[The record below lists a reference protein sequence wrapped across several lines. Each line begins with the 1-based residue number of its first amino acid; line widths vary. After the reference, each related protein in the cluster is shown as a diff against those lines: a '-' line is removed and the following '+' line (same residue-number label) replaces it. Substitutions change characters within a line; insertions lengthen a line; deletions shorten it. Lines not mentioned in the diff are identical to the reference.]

1 MIRSLHLLLGPLAGV
16 RPLSVRFI
24 KLLLEYNGAGYQ
36 GWQTQKTGRTIQ
48 DIICATIASI
58 TGEDV
63 RLTGASRTDA
73 GVHALGQ
80 VAAFSTASALPPEII
95 QRALNAKLPSDIRIL
110 AAEET
115 SGEFHPRYDAI
126 RKSYF
131 YLISTS
137 RVRSAFFSPYLW
149 YIPADLDLV
158 SMREAAAALLGEHD
172 FSAFRGAGCG
182 AKTTIR
188 TVNSLDITGAGE
200 ISFMTASI
208 PGDFIK
214 IRIEA
219 NAFLRHMVRNI
230 VGTLADVGSGKTS
243 VEEFSRILA
252 SCDRTLAGPTAPPQG
267 LFLEQLIY

>member
-1 MIRSLHLLLGPLAGV
+1 
-16 RPLSVRFI
+16 VRFI

-36 GWQTQKTGRTIQ
+36 GWQTQKAGRTLQ
-48 DIICATIASI
+48 DVIRAAIASI
-58 TGEDV
+58 TGEDI

-80 VAAFSTASALPPEII
+80 VAAFTTESKLSPETIR
-95 QRALNAKLPSDIRIL
+95 RALNAKLPADIRVL
-110 AAEET
+110 TAEET
-115 SGEFHPRYDAI
+115 TEEFHPRYDAI

-137 RVRSAFFSPYLW
+137 RVRSAFLHPYLW
-149 YIPADLDLV
+149 YIAADLDPV
-158 SMREAAAALLGEHD
+158 PMRSAAAGLLGEHD

-188 TVNSLDITGAGE
+188 TVNSLDISRAEE

-208 PGDFIK
+208 AGEFIK

-230 VGTLADVGSGKTS
+230 VGTLVDVGSGKTS
-243 VEEFSRILA
+243 VEEFSRIFA
-252 SCDRTLAGPTAPPQG
+252 SGDRTQAGPTAPPQG
-267 LFLEQLIY
+267 LFLERLIY